1 MEKKQLLRRRPFL
14 FLLACLTGATVAF
27 GMRSEPSA
35 ARPLFGASLERY
47 RTTLFADSSLFQT
60 IVRGREMDRDVRS
73 RSSVTF
79 TNPRLL
85 VSTPKTDA
93 SPLENNMEGLSVQ
106 TRFVTQR
113 LVTTATPIVRFATGM
128 RPGTR
133 EVVRRGMPRVVALT
147 ERVTQWNSVIVDRQI
162 VNRAL
167 LQRGQPAVVVAAPPR
182 SVSEAMAL
190 TGSRKLVAVYSMMA
204 TAYTAGSAQAVPT
217 GRTATGLPARYGVVA
232 VDPRVIPLGSRL
244 YIEGYGTAVA
254 ADTGGAIVG
263 NRIDL
268 CMDSYQA
275 AISFGRQPVKVYV
288 LRNK

>member
-1 MEKKQLLRRRPFL
+1 MEKKQLLKKRPFL

-35 ARPLFGASLERY
+35 ARPLFGTSLEHY

-60 IVRGREMDRDVRS
+60 IVRREMDRDVRS

-93 SPLENNMEGLSVQ
+93 LPLENNMEGLSVQ

-113 LVTTATPIVRFATGM
+113 LVTNAPPIVRFATGM
-128 RPGTR
+128 HPGAR
-133 EVVRRGMPRVVALT
+133 KIVRRGTPRIVALT
-147 ERVTQWNSVIVDRQI
+147 ERVTQWNSVIVDRQV

-167 LQRGQPAVVVAAPPR
+167 LQRGQPAVVVASPPR

-190 TGSRKLVAVYSMMA
+190 MGSRKLVAVYSMMA

-254 ADTGGAIVG
+254 ADTGGSIVG